1 MANGDQRKN
10 QELENEQKITQPEK
24 QKENKLT

>member
-10 QELENEQKITQPEK
+10 QELENEQQKLLSLKNGKKI
-24 QKENKLT
+24 N